1 MQPHAV
7 ERRHLERQIAFARPI
22 FMVLALVDL
31 LDRPP
36 SERGPYAIVFVT
48 AYLAVS
54 LVLALSQN
62 LKWVEDV
69 PLPLSLDLAALAVF
83 LVLTRS
89 VVAIWFVYLFV
100 ALASGIRWGTRRSV
114 VLAAIVTVALLIRT
128 AINGPLAWDQMVSWI
143 AL

>member
-1 MQPHAV
+1 MQPHAA
-7 ERRHLERQIAFARPI
+7 ERCHLERQIAFARPI

-36 SERGPYAIVFVT
+36 SERGPYAILFVT
-48 AYLAVS
+48 AYLVVA
-54 LVLALSQN
+54 LILALSQN
-62 LKWVEDV
+62 LKWVGDF
-69 PLPLSLDLAALAVF
+69 PPPLSFDLGALAVF

-114 VLAAIVTVALLIRT
+114 MLAGVVTMALLVRRT
-128 AINGPLAWDQMVSWI
+128 AAS
-143 AL
+143 